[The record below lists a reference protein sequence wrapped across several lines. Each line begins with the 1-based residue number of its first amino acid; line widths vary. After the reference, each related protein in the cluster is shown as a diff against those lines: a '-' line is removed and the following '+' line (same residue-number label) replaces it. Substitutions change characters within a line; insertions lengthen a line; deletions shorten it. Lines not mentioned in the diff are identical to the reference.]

1 MNLDTVSFLAL
12 FASAILIVMI
22 SIEGGYSLGRIFHR
36 RSKQEKEAPVTAV
49 AGAVLASVAFMLAF
63 TFGIAASR
71 FDARKELVRE
81 EANEIRIAWQR
92 SDFLPEPDRDTAKSL
107 IREYLVDRVA
117 AVQSDQTERLK
128 DVLSRAEQIQGR
140 LWDGAVANARKDM
153 NSNVATLYI
162 EALNDLSAVHASR
175 VAVGL
180 QMRIPSGIWLTLA
193 ALTIL
198 GMIAVGYEVGIA
210 GSKRT
215 FVMPLLAV
223 AFASV
228 ITIIGSLDRPV
239 GGFTTVS
246 QQPLT
251 DLLSSIDRVSR

>member
-1 MNLDTVSFLAL
+1 
-12 FASAILIVMI
+12 
-22 SIEGGYSLGRIFHR
+22 
-36 RSKQEKEAPVTAV
+36 
-49 AGAVLASVAFMLAF
+49 
-63 TFGIAASR
+63 
-71 FDARKELVRE
+71 
-81 EANEIRIAWQR
+81 
-92 SDFLPEPDRDTAKSL
+92 
-107 IREYLVDRVA
+107 
-117 AVQSDQTERLK
+117 
-128 DVLSRAEQIQGR
+128 
-140 LWDGAVANARKDM
+140 
-153 NSNVATLYI
+153 
-162 EALNDLSAVHASR
+162 
-175 VAVGL
+175 
-180 QMRIPSGIWLTLA
+180 MRIPSGIWLTLA

>member
-1 MNLDTVSFLAL
+1 
-12 FASAILIVMI
+12 
-22 SIEGGYSLGRIFHR
+22 
-36 RSKQEKEAPVTAV
+36 
-49 AGAVLASVAFMLAF
+49 
-63 TFGIAASR
+63 
-71 FDARKELVRE
+71 
-81 EANEIRIAWQR
+81 
-92 SDFLPEPDRDTAKSL
+92 
-107 IREYLVDRVA
+107 
-117 AVQSDQTERLK
+117 
-128 DVLSRAEQIQGR
+128 
-140 LWDGAVANARKDM
+140 M
-153 NSNVATLYI
+153 NSNVGTLYI

-180 QMRIPSGIWLTLA
+180 QIRIPSGIWLTLV

-215 FVMPLLAV
+215 LVMPLLAV

-228 ITIIGSLDRPV
+228 ITMIGSLDRPV

-246 QQPLT
+246 QQPLA